1 MRDGEEV
8 PLVKGKPTE
17 EARMS
22 AATGNSAGAT
32 AIQPFTI
39 STVPEAELKALRA
52 HRGYSLAPQGDRHG

>member
-39 STVPEAELKALRA
+39 STVPEELNVGRSRRLGRVVV
-52 HRGYSLAPQGDRHG
+52 LASNP